1 MFPSRGGDTYIVQ
14 LLKTDRTTPLKSVWR
29 SVVSSLGEI
38 LLLEGHSLC
47 VVLCALPSIIIIIII
62 IIKFG

>member
-1 MFPSRGGDTYIVQ
+1 MFPSMGGDTYIVQ
-14 LLKTDRTTPLKSVWR
+14 LLKTDRSTPLKTVWR

-47 VVLCALPSIIIIIII
+47 VVLC
-62 IIKFG
+62 